1 MIIFWI
7 VTVVVC
13 VGLLYALSIKR
24 VYQAEAIV
32 SPPSF
37 EHVNSSRLAINSDSI
52 FDSFLQIVESR
63 KLKKEFFENNNI
75 LDVYLKKSDDTP
87 SIKDINKAFES
98 FSKSI
103 KVDINK
109 KSNFTKVTLESID
122 KNKVDIWLDDFIKM
136 ADQETADQII
146 GNFNLDLDLKIK
158 ELNNIIL
165 IKRKA
170 SLKRNLDEI
179 NSLQENYQIAKA
191 LGIGEKSGASNLP
204 LNTNSLAAYKY
215 MSGTKILKE
224 KINILK
230 NRGVN
235 QFTIIEGIY
244 DLEERVANLESLKID
259 KKTLK
264 TVYIDT
270 KAVGTTNIVGPDRRS
285 IVMVSFIFGGFLA
298 ILVVFIIEFNSY
310 IRRKRGLKTIQI

>member
-1 MIIFWI
+1 MNDNVQDANNDGISIIDIIFLLLNRKMIIFWI

-24 VYQAEAIV
+24 VYQAEIIV

-122 KNKVDIWLDDFIKM
+122 KNKLSEELADVFIYAFLIAEKH
-136 ADQETADQII
+136 
-146 GNFNLDLDLKIK
+146 DLDIK
-158 ELNNIIL
+158 EIIL
-165 IKRKA
+165 EKLALNAKKYPINKSLGKA
-170 SLKRNLDEI
+170 D
-179 NSLQENYQIAKA
+179 
-191 LGIGEKSGASNLP
+191 
-204 LNTNSLAAYKY
+204 KY
-215 MSGTKILKE
+215 NEL
-224 KINILK
+224 
-230 NRGVN
+230 
-235 QFTIIEGIY
+235 
-244 DLEERVANLESLKID
+244 
-259 KKTLK
+259 
-264 TVYIDT
+264 
-270 KAVGTTNIVGPDRRS
+270 
-285 IVMVSFIFGGFLA
+285 
-298 ILVVFIIEFNSY
+298 
-310 IRRKRGLKTIQI
+310 